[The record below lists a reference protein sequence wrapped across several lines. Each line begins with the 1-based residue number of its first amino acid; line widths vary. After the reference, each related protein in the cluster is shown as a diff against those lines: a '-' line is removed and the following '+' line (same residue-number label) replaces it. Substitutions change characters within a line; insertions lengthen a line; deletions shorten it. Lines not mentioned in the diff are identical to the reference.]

1 MSPHDREQRETR
13 SPLDIDDLL
22 ASLDTGESEP
32 YDAESV
38 AAGHRIAN
46 RLTRRWA
53 HAGSNAGPATVTPIA
68 ARRTSVLAV
77 PGWTEQVRA
86 AASGTAGPLQRVVD
100 RELGIEFVRSAT
112 DGRETSIV
120 VTSFGELV
128 SAGDVV
134 RVQIGSGS
142 GRTDLLVVLHTADNG
157 DLVGQIITP
166 AVTMSDDL
174 EIALTPLSSL
184 SGEHTRAV
192 TEAVRTSP
200 TPGRNAW
207 RRIAKHLPA
216 DHPVRSAIIDG
227 LR

>member
-1 MSPHDREQRETR
+1 MTSDDRDPRDAR
-13 SPLDIDDLL
+13 APLDLDDLL
-22 ASLDTGESEP
+22 AALDTGDAEP

-38 AAGHRIAN
+38 AAGQRIAD
-46 RLTRRWA
+46 RLTRQWA
-53 HAGSNAGPATVTPIA
+53 RAGADSALATVTPIGPRRA
-68 ARRTSVLAV
+68 AVLAV

-86 AASGTAGPLQRVVD
+86 AASSMAGPVQRVVD
-100 RELGIEFVRSAT
+100 QELGIEFVRSAT
-112 DGRETSIV
+112 GGHETSIA
-120 VTSFGELV
+120 VTAFGDLV

-134 RVQIGSGS
+134 RVQIGSGT
-142 GRTDLLVVLHTADNG
+142 GRTELLVVLYADENG

-174 EIALTPLSSL
+174 EIAVTAVSALSDD
-184 SGEHTRAV
+184 HTRAV

-227 LR
+227 LH